1 MKRGMSM
8 AAAGVVAGI
17 TLWAGTGSALAQAPP
32 RPDAAEIQLSLKKLR
47 VLASVLYV
55 AAHPDDENTR
65 LIAYFGKGR
74 LADAGYLAMTRGDGG
89 QNLIGPEI
97 GDLLGLIRSQELLAA
112 RRIDGGRQFFTRAI
126 DFGFSKSPEETLR
139 FWDHDQVLS
148 DVVRVF
154 RQFQPDVVITRFPLN
169 DTDTHGHHTASA
181 RLAKEAFEAAG
192 DPDRFPESAKE
203 FGTWKPKRLYWNTAK
218 GWYDNEADFKP
229 EKLLKLEVGGF
240 NPLLGESYPELA
252 ARGRSMHRSQGF
264 GSGGQ
269 RGDVTEYLEHLD
281 GDRAQQDPFEGV
293 DTTWARV
300 PGGAAVGALLD
311 RAYKEYRVEEPDRV
325 VPLLLEARA
334 RMAALPDGRWTR
346 SKRADLDAVIASCLG
361 LFLEAAADTP
371 TASPGGKVKLNLEAA
386 NRSGT
391 KVRLLKVSVPGGA
404 AAAGSLAE
412 TTEGADLTTKESAK
426 KTLDVTLPGDQRD
439 SQPYWLR
446 EPGTPG
452 MFRVD
457 DPSMIGRAENPP
469 ALTAVFTVEVQA
481 GPEAKA
487 SAHGTTTLALERPV
501 VYKWTDPARGE
512 QYRPFEII
520 PAIAVD
526 FPDRVEMFPT
536 TAARD
541 VAVRLRATTGGEA
554 SGTLR
559 LEVPAGWQAQPAS
572 RDFHLSGRDDSAT
585 LAFKVQPPAEAASG
599 VMRAVAESGGRT
611 FTRGLVRVEYSHIPM
626 QVNLPKA
633 EARVVRVPIERKGD
647 RIGYLQG
654 AGDQIPSAL
663 RQIGYNVV
671 ELSEGD
677 LVPERLAGLDA
688 MVLGVRAYNTLD
700 GLKARQPAL
709 FDYVK
714 SGGTLL
720 IQYTTT
726 QGMKVEQVAPLPL
739 KISRDRV
746 SEEQAEVRFLLPQH
760 PALVSPNRITAADF
774 GGWVQERG
782 LYFANE
788 WDKGFEA
795 VLSSNDTGEPPR
807 DGGLLVA
814 KYGQGHVVYTGYSFF
829 RQIPAGV
836 PGAYRL
842 FANLLALGH

>member
-1 MKRGMSM
+1 M

-17 TLWAGTGSALAQAPP
+17 TLWAGTGEASAQAPP

-169 DTDTHGHHTASA
+169 DSDTHGHHTASA

-264 GSGGQ
+264 GAAGQ
-269 RGDVTEYLEHLD
+269 RGEFTEYLDPLD
-281 GDRAQQDPFEGV
+281 GEPAPQELFEGV

-300 PGGAAVGALLD
+300 PGGGAVGALLD
-311 RAYKEYRVEEPDRV
+311 RAYKEYRAEEPDRIV
-325 VPLLLEARA
+325 GILLTARE
-334 RMAALPDGRWTR
+334 RLAALPVGRWTR
-346 SKRADLDAVIASCLG
+346 SKSVDLDAVIASCMG
-361 LFLEAAADTP
+361 LFLEATADTP
-371 TASPGGKVKLNLEAA
+371 TASPGGKVKLTLEAA
-386 NRSGT
+386 NRSAT
-391 KVRLLKVSVPGGA
+391 KVRLGKVRVSGPSGGA
-404 AAAGSLAE
+404 AAE
-412 TTEGADLTTKESAK
+412 TTEAIVLTANESTK
-426 KTLDVTLPGDQRD
+426 KTLDLTLAADQRD

-446 EPGTPG
+446 EPGTAG

-457 DPSMIGRAENPP
+457 DPSLIGRAENPP
-469 ALTAVFTVEVQA
+469 ALSAWFTIDA
-481 GPEAKA
+481 GIM
-487 SAHGTTTLALERPV
+487 TIVLQRPV

-512 QYRPFEII
+512 QYRPFEIV

-526 FPDRVEMFPT
+526 FPDHVAMFPT
-536 TAARD
+536 DAARD
-541 VAVRLRATTGGEA
+541 VAVRLDATTGA
-554 SGTLR
+554 ADGTLR
-559 LEVPAGWQAQPAS
+559 LEVPAGWQVQPAS
-572 RDFHLSGRDDSAT
+572 LDFHLAGRDDSTT
-585 LAFKVQPPAEAASG
+585 LTFRVQAPAEAASG
-599 VMRAVAESGGRT
+599 VMRAVATANGRN
-611 FTRGLVRVEYSHIPM
+611 FTRGLVRVSYPHIPM

-633 EARVVRVPIERKGD
+633 EARIVRVPIERKGD

-654 AGDQIPSAL
+654 AGDTIPAAL
-663 RQIGYNVV
+663 RQIGYTVT
-671 ELSEGD
+671 ELTEDD

-709 FDYVK
+709 FDYAK
-714 SGGTLL
+714 NGGTLL

-726 QGMKVEQVAPLPL
+726 QGMKVDQVAPLPL

-760 PALVSPNRITAADF
+760 PALVSPNKITPADF

-814 KYGQGHVVYTGYSFF
+814 KYGKGYVVYTGYSFF